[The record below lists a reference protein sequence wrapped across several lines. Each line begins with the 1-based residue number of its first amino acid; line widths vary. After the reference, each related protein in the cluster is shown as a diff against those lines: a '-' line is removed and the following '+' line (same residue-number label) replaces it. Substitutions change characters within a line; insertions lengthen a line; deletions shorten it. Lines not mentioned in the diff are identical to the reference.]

1 MQKLLTTID
10 KASIYRNGAEV
21 TRKGTLDLTEG
32 QHTIAVYGLSNSTLL
47 DTVRLFSSEGVV
59 CSNQR
64 FEHISEKNSELE
76 SEKIQAQI
84 ELINNQ
90 IEVKQLQSEL
100 WRSNGDFTNRSTQSS
115 SEIQE
120 YIEKLPER
128 LEKLNLDIIEL
139 NKEVTKLQKKL
150 EEVQEKENR
159 PIMIVDITVKNG
171 GTFPFEVRYYENSA
185 SWAPVYEIHTDSKS
199 PLEILMRAKI
209 HQYSG
214 EDWKDLSVSLF
225 SGNPSASGRLPE
237 IAPVYLNIQEVTNA
251 RANATFGMAKAKMAV
266 PMAGAMDM
274 MGEAAAVAAD
284 VRMETEEAEVSNDET
299 MTEYILP
306 GHRDIINGSEGTM
319 ADLQKYNL
327 DAEYNIVTIP
337 CLDPNAYLIAT
348 IKSEDV
354 PFTSSINAAI
364 YLNDIYT
371 GQIFISP
378 DLTKENIEITI
389 GKEERI
395 HVSRREAATKTS
407 KTLFKNQKVV
417 EHSFETKI
425 TNNSGSEI
433 KITVKDQIPVSQ
445 DKEISVETT
454 DTFGA
459 ALEKESGLLTKTI
472 SIPSGQT
479 ESLTLSYKVSWP
491 KDKKIRETRKI
502 QNRICPVCGSEV
514 FGRFCPECGSVVN

>member
-21 TRKGTLDLTEG
+21 TRKGTIDLTEG

-47 DTVRLFSSEGVV
+47 DTVRLFSSEGIV

-64 FEHISEKNSELE
+64 FEQISEKNSELE
-76 SEKIQAQI
+76 SEKIQAEI
-84 ELINNQ
+84 NLLNNQ

-100 WRSNGDFTNRSTQSS
+100 WKSNGDFTNRSSQSS

-139 NKEVTKLQKKL
+139 YKEVTKLQIKL

-159 PIMIVDITVKNG
+159 PIMIVDITVRSS

-199 PLEILMRAKI
+199 PIKILMRARI

-214 EDWKDLSVSLF
+214 EDWNDLSVSLY

-237 IAPVYLNIQEVTNA
+237 IAPVYLNIREETNA
-251 RANATFGMAKAKMAV
+251 RSNAAYGMAAAKMAK
-266 PMAGAMDM
+266 PMVASMDM
-274 MGEAAAVAAD
+274 MEEAAFVAD
-284 VRMETEEAEVSNDET
+284 VRMETEEAKVSNDET

-319 ADLQKYNL
+319 ADLQTFELN
-327 DAEYNIVTIP
+327 AEYNIVTIP

-364 YLNDIYT
+364 YLNDVYT

-378 DLTKENIEITI
+378 DLTKEKIEITL
-389 GKEERI
+389 GKEERV
-395 HVSRREAATKTS
+395 HVSRRETATKTS
-407 KTLFKNQKVV
+407 KTLFKGQKVV

-445 DKEISVETT
+445 DKEIFVEAT

-459 ALEKESGLLTKTI
+459 SPEKESGLLVKTI

-479 ESLTLSYKVSWP
+479 ETLPLSYKVSWP
-491 KDKKIRETRKI
+491 KDKKISETRTI
-502 QNRICPVCGSEV
+502 QNRICPVCGSKV